1 MKYLFIKLLN
11 FINKITK
18 YSICFFILFFI
29 RILRPLILIK
39 FDSSHSSRIGHFSGI
54 NSLYISEKINTKA
67 KKQIEFFIHES
78 SICNSHME
86 TLLKRKI
93 FFLPNYFYPIL
104 IINNW
109 IRGGNKHLIHYRSN
123 YIDKRVVFE
132 HRDIKNLNDTTSAP
146 VQFSNEEIN
155 LAKNEI
161 KKIGINE
168 NDKIIILNIRDRNYL
183 KIIYPKNNWNYKT
196 QNSNIQSYKKTV
208 QYLLNKGYKV
218 VRCGLHHQE
227 TLNIIDKNFID
238 LFNIGVRTALI
249 ENYLTSICLFQIG
262 SYSGG
267 TIPAQFMFRKPIIY
281 CNFIPINEL
290 HLSSKKVYLILKKI
304 YDKQKKRNITTSE
317 YFDLLNT
324 NFGPLLVNTV
334 DDDRF
339 QSNVKFE
346 NQFSKYQKKDFEI
359 IDNTQDE
366 ILDIVS
372 EVLKT
377 IESSSLYEKD
387 TNIENKIFREVF
399 LKNLDKYQTLKKF
412 HSLNINS
419 KIGQKF
425 LQKNQN
431 FLL

>member
-54 NSLYISEKINTKA
+54 NSLYISEKINIKA

-78 SICNSHME
+78 FICNSHME

-168 NDKIIILNIRDRNYL
+168 NDKIIILNIRDQNYL

-290 HLSSKKVYLILKKI
+290 TVLLFASLLGILWLSTVPL
-304 YDKQKKRNITTSE
+304 TSGIISVM
-317 YFDLLNT
+317 
-324 NFGPLLVNTV
+324 FGPYYMSMLFGIV
-334 DDDRF
+334 F
-339 QSNVKFE
+339 
-346 NQFSKYQKKDFEI
+346 FSHQVGSFLGSWLGGKLFDTYGSYDIMWYACIILGFLSAVVHLPIKEI
-359 IDNTQDE
+359 QVTR
-366 ILDIVS
+366 L
-372 EVLKT
+372 
-377 IESSSLYEKD
+377 
-387 TNIENKIFREVF
+387 
-399 LKNLDKYQTLKKF
+399 QTK
-412 HSLNINS
+412 S
-419 KIGQKF
+419 G
-425 LQKNQN
+425 
-431 FLL
+431 